1 MRLTPRGTRNSNF
14 DPNLQSKL
22 GPAPLWR
29 LSDSPSKNYSWV
41 KIGVKTVKIS
51 RKPCQ
56 ARQHTSQGH
65 NFWSNHWFS
74 ISLVFWKLYIQSFLG
89 TPRSIQ
95 FESRKT
101 FKYAFKAGPEK
112 AEIADVSR
120 VADGHT
126 RCARSQRFNF
136 PQIKISRPLIL
147 PKKKKD
153 FWQFPRW
160 ILSLLSLIYLPN
172 TSKHIQTPLI
182 LLFSPQSQGSIL
194 APNLPLLG
202 SIPWIWGLGVWI

>member
-22 GPAPLWR
+22 GPEPLWR
-29 LSDSPSKNYSWV
+29 LSDSLSKNYSWV

-95 FESRKT
+95 FESGKT

-126 RCARSQRFNF
+126 RCARSQRVNF

-147 PKKKKD
+147 PKKKKWFLAVSTVD
-153 FWQFPRW
+153 SLPP
-160 ILSLLSLIYLPN
+160 LSNLSP
-172 TSKHIQTPLI
+172 KHI
-182 LLFSPQSQGSIL
+182 
-194 APNLPLLG
+194 
-202 SIPWIWGLGVWI
+202 